1 MAKKKHEEH
10 ENHERWLV
18 SYADFITLL
27 FAFFVVMYSISSVN
41 EGKFRTVSDSI
52 KAALNPLVSPSNSLT
67 PFTIGKN
74 KALSLKPTI
83 EEAKEPAVRRL
94 RQIMRSLKNETH
106 LEIIQLKELTNGDI
120 VLTLPDTV
128 LFRTGESVLRPESR
142 PFIQAISE
150 VLIELDRHVRVE
162 GHTDNVPIAT
172 VQFPSNWELSAARA
186 VTVVRTL
193 SEQYGVQTSHLTAV
207 GHADSRSLT
216 DNLTPENRAKNRRVE
231 IVVQERKPTPQPIE
245 TSEPRTALEMFGAS
259 QEGVK
264 RETSSLPD
272 QIPPRCAPAPAE
284 PVPPIH
290 EPSPVF
296 SAQERQG

>member
-52 KAALNPLVSPSNSLT
+52 KAALNPIVSPANVAV
-67 PFTIGKN
+67 PFTIGQN
-74 KALSLKPTI
+74 KAVTVNPTI
-83 EEAKEPAVRRL
+83 DTVKEPAVRRL
-94 RQIMRSLKNETH
+94 REIMRSLKNETQ
-106 LEIIQLKELTNGDI
+106 LDIIQMKELANGDI

-128 LFRTGESVLRPESR
+128 LFRTGEAVLRPEAR

-162 GHTDNVPIAT
+162 GHTDNVPIST
-172 VQFPSNWELSAARA
+172 VQFPSNWELSATRA

-193 SEQYGVQTSHLTAV
+193 SEQYGLQADHLTAV
-207 GHADSRSLT
+207 GHADSRPLV
-216 DNLTPENRAKNRRVE
+216 DNLTPEHRAKNRRVE
-231 IVVQERKPTPQPIE
+231 IVVQESKLDPQSIEETKPQ
-245 TSEPRTALEMFGAS
+245 TALERLAAPHDAA
-259 QEGVK
+259 K
-264 RETSSLPD
+264 REDEALPND
-272 QIPPRCAPAPAE
+272 IRPALQPPL
-284 PVPPIH
+284 PPI
-290 EPSPVF
+290 ELAPGSG
-296 SAQERQG
+296 QRTK

>member
-41 EGKFRTVSDSI
+41 EGKFRTVSESI
-52 KAALNPLVSPSNSLT
+52 KAALHPIVSPPSTTL
-67 PFTIGKN
+67 PFTIGQN
-74 KALSLKPTI
+74 RALTVNPTV
-83 EEAKEPAVRRL
+83 EDAKEPAVRRL

-106 LEIIQLKELTNGDI
+106 LEIIELKELTNGDI

-128 LFRTGESVLRPESR
+128 LFRSGESTLRPEAR

-162 GHTDNVPIAT
+162 GHTDNVPITT
-172 VQFPSNWELSAARA
+172 VQFPSNWELSATRA

-193 SEQYGVQTSHLTAV
+193 SERYGVQSNHLTAV
-207 GHADSRSLT
+207 GHADSRPLT

-231 IVVQERKPTPQPIE
+231 IVVQERRPIPQPIE
-245 TSEPRTALEMFGAS
+245 TEEPRTALERFA
-259 QEGVK
+259 
-264 RETSSLPD
+264 
-272 QIPPRCAPAPAE
+272 APQE
-284 PVPPIH
+284 PVKQEAGPMPDDIPRSLQPPPTPV
-290 EPSPVF
+290 EPVVRP
-296 SAQERQG
+296 

>member
-52 KAALNPLVSPSNSLT
+52 KAALNPVVSPSSTLT
-67 PFTIGKN
+67 PFTIGQT
-74 KALSLKPTI
+74 KALTLKPTI
-83 EEAKEPAVRRL
+83 EGAKEPAVRRL

-120 VLTLPDTV
+120 VLMLPDTV
-128 LFRTGESVLRPESR
+128 LFRAGESALRFEAR

-162 GHTDNVPIAT
+162 GHTDNVPISTA
-172 VQFPSNWELSAARA
+172 QFPSNWELSATRA

-193 SEQYGVQTSHLTAV
+193 SEGYGVSSQNLSAV
-207 GHADSRSLT
+207 GYADSRPRT
-216 DNLTPENRAKNRRVE
+216 DNLIPEHRAMNRRVE
-231 IVVQERKPTPQPIE
+231 IVVLEHKQVPYPPEQEE
-245 TSEPRTALEMFGAS
+245 ERTALQRFADPPGGSTGSDDVMLN
-259 QEGVK
+259 
-264 RETSSLPD
+264 SLPS
-272 QIPPRCAPAPAE
+272 APSTRP
-284 PVPPIH
+284 
-290 EPSPVF
+290 
-296 SAQERQG
+296 QQ

>member
-52 KAALNPLVSPSNSLT
+52 KAALNPIVSPAT
-67 PFTIGKN
+67 TAVPFTIGQN
-74 KALSLKPTI
+74 KAVTVNPTI
-83 EEAKEPAVRRL
+83 VPAKEPAVRRL
-94 RQIMRSLKNETH
+94 SEIMRTLKNETQ

-120 VLTLPDTV
+120 VMTLPDTV
-128 LFRTGESVLRPESR
+128 LFRPGEAVLRPEAR

-162 GHTDNVPIAT
+162 GHTDNVPISTA
-172 VQFPSNWELSAARA
+172 QFPSNWELSATRA

-193 SEQYGVQTSHLTAV
+193 SELYGLPADHLTAV
-207 GHADSRSLT
+207 GHADSRPLA
-216 DNLTPENRAKNRRVE
+216 DNLTPEHRAKNRRVE
-231 IVVQERKPTPQPIE
+231 LVVQEPRSVPQPIE
-245 TSEPRTALEMFGAS
+245 AAEPHTALELFAAP
-259 QEGVK
+259 QDAVK
-264 RETSSLPD
+264 REGSSPSD
-272 QIPPRCAPAPAE
+272 E
-284 PVPPIH
+284 VPPALQPPLPPI
-290 EPSPVF
+290 ELAPS
-296 SAQERQG
+296 SGERTK

>member
-52 KAALNPLVSPSNSLT
+52 KAALNPIVSPARTSV
-67 PFTIGKN
+67 PFTIGEN
-74 KALSLKPTI
+74 KALKVAPTI
-83 EEAKEPAVRRL
+83 ELAKEPAVRRL
-94 RQIMRSLKNETH
+94 RQIVRSFKVNETH
-106 LEIIQLKELTNGDI
+106 VEIIQLKELTNGDI

-128 LFRTGESVLRPESR
+128 LFRSGESALRPEAR
-142 PFIQAISE
+142 PFIEAISE

-172 VQFPSNWELSAARA
+172 VQFPSNWELSTTRA
-186 VTVVRTL
+186 VTVVRAL
-193 SEQYGVQTSHLTAV
+193 SEQYGVQANHLTAV

-231 IVVQERKPTPQPIE
+231 IVVQERRPIPQPIE
-245 TSEPRTALEMFGAS
+245 TEEPRTALEMFGAP
-259 QEGVK
+259 QDGVK
-264 RETSSLPD
+264 REAGPLPD
-272 QIPPRCAPAPAE
+272 DIPLALPPPVPLAE
-284 PVPPIH
+284 PASRP
-290 EPSPVF
+290 
-296 SAQERQG
+296 

>member
-52 KAALNPLVSPSNSLT
+52 KAALNPIVSPASTSV
-67 PFTIGKN
+67 PFTIGQN
-74 KALSLKPTI
+74 KALTVTPTI
-83 EEAKEPAVRRL
+83 ELQKEPAVRRL
-94 RQIMRSLKNETH
+94 RQIMRSLKNDTH
-106 LEIIQLKELTNGDI
+106 VEIIQLKELTNGDI

-128 LFRTGESVLRPESR
+128 LFRSGESALRPEAR

-150 VLIELDRHVRVE
+150 VLIELDRHVRIE
-162 GHTDNVPIAT
+162 GHTDNVPITT
-172 VQFPSNWELSAARA
+172 VQFPSNWELSATRA
-186 VTVVRTL
+186 VTVVRAL
-193 SEQYGVQTSHLTAV
+193 SEQYGVQANHLTAV

-231 IVVQERKPTPQPIE
+231 IVVQERRPDPQPIE
-245 TSEPRTALEMFGAS
+245 MEEPRTALELFAAP
-259 QEGVK
+259 QDGVK
-264 RETSSLPD
+264 REASPLADDIPLALP
-272 QIPPRCAPAPAE
+272 PPAPLAE
-284 PVPPIH
+284 PAPRP
-290 EPSPVF
+290 
-296 SAQERQG
+296 

>member
-52 KAALNPLVSPSNSLT
+52 KAALNPIVSPAST
-67 PFTIGKN
+67 AVPFTIGQN
-74 KALSLKPTI
+74 KAVTVNPTI
-83 EEAKEPAVRRL
+83 ESAKEPAVRRL
-94 RQIMRSLKNETH
+94 RQIIQSLKNETH
-106 LEIIQLKELTNGDI
+106 LEIVQLKELTNGDI
-120 VLTLPDTV
+120 VLMLPDTV
-128 LFRTGESVLRPESR
+128 LFRAGEATLRPEVR
-142 PFIQAISE
+142 PFIQAISD

-162 GHTDNVPIAT
+162 GHTDNVPIST
-172 VQFPSNWELSAARA
+172 VQFPSNWELSATRA

-193 SEQYGVQTSHLTAV
+193 SEQYGVQANHLTAV
-207 GHADSRSLT
+207 GHADSRSIT

-231 IVVQERKPTPQPIE
+231 IVVQERKSTPEPVE
-245 TSEPRTALEMFGAS
+245 RAEPRTALEMFGAP

-264 RETSSLPD
+264 REAGAILDDS
-272 QIPPRCAPAPAE
+272 PPVLQPLAPVVQPAPR
-284 PVPPIH
+284 P
-290 EPSPVF
+290 
-296 SAQERQG
+296 